1 MEACMSISKKMWFGT
16 KGSLWNQNVRL
27 ERRKRQRARI
37 DRGKNRRSKVAAR
50 RNCPVIMLIHHG
62 KESM

>member
-1 MEACMSISKKMWFGT
+1 
-16 KGSLWNQNVRL
+16 VRL

-50 RNCPVIMLIHHG
+50 RSCPVIMLIHHG

>member
-1 MEACMSISKKMWFGT
+1 
-16 KGSLWNQNVRL
+16 VRL
-27 ERRKRQRARI
+27 ERRKRQRTRI

-50 RNCPVIMLIHHG
+50 SACPVIVLIHHG